1 MQGPE
6 ENAQKGFEKNANVS
20 LAQEFFEFL
29 KTNKM
34 WWMTPIILVALVLAG
49 VVVLGSTS
57 AAPFIYTLF

>member
-1 MQGPE
+1 ME
-6 ENAQKGFEKNANVS
+6 EKSPKGFEKGSNVS

-34 WWMTPIILVALVLAG
+34 WWMAPIVVVALVLAG
-49 VVVLGSTS
+49 VVLLGSTG